1 MEASSTSNS
10 LDTSVVGTNP
20 PASAASLGESPAL
33 ELGKAGKMWADQA
46 VDDLEMSGD
55 SDDDSGDA
63 LKEFFKKRKAAGS
76 PDKDEFEKAMSKKN
90 KKKLK
95 QLLNKSN

>member
-33 ELGKAGKMWADQA
+33 ELGKAVKMWPDQV
-46 VDDLEMSGD
+46 VDDLEISEP
-55 SDDDSGDA
+55 SRA
-63 LKEFFKKRKAAGS
+63 FW
-76 PDKDEFEKAMSKKN
+76 N
-90 KKKLK
+90 
-95 QLLNKSN
+95 LLEPS